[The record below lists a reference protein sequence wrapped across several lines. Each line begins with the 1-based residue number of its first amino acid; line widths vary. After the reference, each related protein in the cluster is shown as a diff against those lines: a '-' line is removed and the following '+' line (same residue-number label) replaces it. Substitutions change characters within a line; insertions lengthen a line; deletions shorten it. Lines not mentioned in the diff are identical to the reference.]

1 MLVQHVVPAHLAA
14 RQYVVLAAVD
24 QIQRDTRRLHHRRTR
39 PTQVV
44 WSPGAIPAAGQHRA
58 FFAALALHYSDIR
71 NGHHRPHICLLYNLH
86 QADILYACT
95 VLLVDAMKIRVVKMR
110 SAGVAVER
118 RMLND
123 RYTVKHH
130 GLLVIMDVTDQG
142 LRRPVKVARLAQ
154 PGRPGPYM
162 ELFDP
167 HIVWANEGKFT
178 LAGFERTTNAEG
190 QVTEFAQSWLC
201 ALDLALAEP
210 AIDAVGGRPAR
221 S

>member
-1 MLVQHVVPAHLAA
+1 
-14 RQYVVLAAVD
+14 
-24 QIQRDTRRLHHRRTR
+24 
-39 PTQVV
+39 
-44 WSPGAIPAAGQHRA
+44 
-58 FFAALALHYSDIR
+58 
-71 NGHHRPHICLLYNLH
+71 
-86 QADILYACT
+86 
-95 VLLVDAMKIRVVKMR
+95 MKIRVVKMR
-110 SAGVAVER
+110 AAGVAVER

-142 LRRPVKVARLAQ
+142 LRRPVKVARLTQ

-162 ELFDP
+162 ELLDP

-190 QVTEFAQSWLC
+190 KVVEFAQSWLC
-201 ALDLALAEP
+201 ALDLALPEP
-210 AIDAVGGRPAR
+210 EADTRNVRPMR